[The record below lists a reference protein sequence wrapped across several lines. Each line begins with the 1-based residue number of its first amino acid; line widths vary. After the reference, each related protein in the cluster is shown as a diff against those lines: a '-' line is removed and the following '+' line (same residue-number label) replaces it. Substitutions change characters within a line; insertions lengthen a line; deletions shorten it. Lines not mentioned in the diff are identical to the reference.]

1 MVLSEPFLSDI
12 TQINFNI
19 VAMVCGQGL
28 PIEVSNHQF
37 NLPAV
42 FVEIWP
48 FRATSFRRPKPGH
61 REGPIGPMPVC
72 NECPLRV
79 ISRRIAA
86 SS

>member
-19 VAMVCGQGL
+19 VAMVCGRGL

-37 NLPAV
+37 SLPAV

-48 FRATSFRRPKPGH
+48 FRATSFRRFA
-61 REGPIGPMPVC
+61 RPVGRFTC
-72 NECPLRV
+72 RV
-79 ISRRIAA
+79 RHVSLPE
-86 SS
+86 SPVTL